1 MDYLALFKNACWH
14 ANSMVKHRYLMSC
27 ADGRWDGAEK
37 AQRHAELC
45 TFYVAAVR
53 GVADSAHVRRYHESD
68 YQFVHG
74 ATQALTDNL
83 DTEIGFPLTGRP
95 DYDRLAPRFFERFH
109 AIAIRA
115 LN

>member
-1 MDYLALFKNACWH
+1 MDFAELFRHACWH
-14 ANSMVKHRYLMSC
+14 ANSLVIHRYLMSC
-27 ADGRWDGAEK
+27 AEGRWDGAEK

-53 GVADSAHVRRYHESD
+53 GVADSAHVRRHHEGD

-95 DYDRLAPRFFERFH
+95 DYDKLAPLFFERFH
-109 AIAIRA
+109 DLAIRA
-115 LN
+115 LH